1 MVCSGA
7 DGGKKDKK
15 GNHGFDFA
23 VKESI
28 AAGICE
34 GDVEIDF
41 VGARF
46 IKVRIEREI

>member
-15 GNHGFDFA
+15 DNHGFDFA
-23 VKESI
+23 VRESI

-34 GDVEIDF
+34 GDVEIDC

-46 IKVRIEREI
+46 IKVLIEKKI